1 MKHLFALTLGA
12 ALVCSPAIAQQ
23 AFGPLMTSA
32 DLVAAQSATD
42 NLLVVDIR
50 AAEGGYADG
59 HIEGSVNAPYGL
71 FRGPAENPG
80 QLPTEAILSEILST
94 IGATPDRPT
103 VVVYQGKDITDFG
116 AAARVY
122 WTLKSSGV
130 SQIAI
135 LNGGINAWSAD
146 GMSLS
151 ADPVT
156 VQPSQFDVAF
166 SDQWLATAGDV
177 QAVLDG
183 NDTALL
189 LDARSESFWAGE
201 QAHPE
206 AARPG
211 TLPQSQYFEHAGWFS
226 GGPAIIDAT
235 AARALAQDQGFT
247 AADQLISFCNTGHW
261 AATNWFAL
269 SELAR
274 IDNVKLYPESIVGW
288 SNKDYEMVNVP
299 GPVRNLWNQI
309 KSVF

>member
-1 MKHLFALTLGA
+1 MKHLFALSLSAG
-12 ALVCSPAIAQQ
+12 LVFSPAIAEQN
-23 AFGPLMTSA
+23 FGPLMTSA
-32 DLVAAQSATD
+32 DLIVAQSATD

-50 AAEGGYADG
+50 AAEGGYTDG

-80 QLPTEAILSEILST
+80 QLPTEATLSGILSA

-122 WTLKSSGV
+122 WTLKSSGI

-146 GMSLS
+146 GKNLS
-151 ADPVT
+151 TDVAPVQT
-156 VQPSQFDVAF
+156 SQFDVAF
-166 SDQWLATAGDV
+166 SGQWLATAGEV
-177 QAVLDG
+177 RAVLNG

-201 QAHPE
+201 QSHSA

-226 GGPAIIDAT
+226 GGPAIIDAK
-235 AARALAQDQGFT
+235 AARALAEVQGFT
-247 AADQLISFCNTGHW
+247 SVDQLISFCNTGHW

-269 SELAR
+269 SELAS
-274 IDNVKLYPESIVGW
+274 IDNVKLYPESLVGW
-288 SNKDYEMVNVP
+288 SNKGYEMANVP

-309 KSVF
+309 KNVF